1 MKIRIDSRNVVMTA
15 RWKTEI
21 EERLADL
28 QRGHDDIT
36 HGRVTLTKNR
46 HHKKAKLVAEAVV
59 VVTLP
64 GRHTMT
70 ARKEDK
76 TFEEAIR
83 TAFDAVAIE
92 LKKFRDKRAT
102 KEVRLPQPP
111 LRGVVAKLFPKKG
124 YGFILPEGGGEVYF
138 HRHAVHGMTFEDLE
152 DGTEV
157 AFNAEPGDKGLQATI
172 VNPIPVIP

>member
-1 MKIRIDSRNVVMTA
+1 MKIRIDSRNVAMTP

-28 QRGHDDIT
+28 DRGHEDIT

-70 ARKEDK
+70 SRKEDK

-83 TAFDAVAIE
+83 AAFDAVAIE
-92 LKKFRDKRAT
+92 LKKFRDKRAD
-102 KEVRLPQPP
+102 KEVRVGEPP
-111 LRGVVAKLFPKKG
+111 LRGVIAKLFPRKG
-124 YGFILPEGGGEVYF
+124 YGFILPEGGGEIYF
-138 HRHAVHGMTFEDLE
+138 HRHAVHGMTFEELE

-157 AFNAEPGDKGLQATI
+157 AFNVEPGEKGLHATT
-172 VNPIPVIP
+172 VNPVPVRP

>member
-1 MKIRIDSRNVVMTA
+1 MAHPLLTVTSINQGGAMQIRIDSRNVAMTP

-46 HHKKAKLVAEAVV
+46 HHKKARLVAEAVV

-70 ARKEDK
+70 SRKEDK

-83 TAFDAVAIE
+83 AAFDAVAIE
-92 LKKFRDKRAT
+92 LKKYRDKRAN
-102 KEVRLPQPP
+102 K
-111 LRGVVAKLFPKKG
+111 
-124 YGFILPEGGGEVYF
+124 
-138 HRHAVHGMTFEDLE
+138 
-152 DGTEV
+152 
-157 AFNAEPGDKGLQATI
+157 
-172 VNPIPVIP
+172 